1 MASGEIGYISKK
13 RNSGSRKARK
23 IILMITE
30 GNNRTETNYFKN
42 FESSE
47 YRIVFARGN
56 DTDPVKMMKTLLSQY
71 EAMGLTSEDG
81 DLGMSLIDTDCE
93 SYKDNQIKEA
103 DKLCSDIVR
112 QYVSSPCF
120 EIWLLS
126 HFEYSTRQYN
136 SSVEVIRNLKN
147 YIKDYSKN
155 DEYVYEKTKALIPTA
170 LENVEKLN
178 NHCISLGKKPHTV
191 EYMPSTEIDSVVKI
205 LI

>member
-42 FESSE
+42 F
-47 YRIVFARGN
+47 
-56 DTDPVKMMKTLLSQY
+56 
-71 EAMGLTSEDG
+71 
-81 DLGMSLIDTDCE
+81 
-93 SYKDNQIKEA
+93 
-103 DKLCSDIVR
+103 
-112 QYVSSPCF
+112 
-120 EIWLLS
+120 
-126 HFEYSTRQYN
+126 
-136 SSVEVIRNLKN
+136 
-147 YIKDYSKN
+147 
-155 DEYVYEKTKALIPTA
+155 EYVYEKTKALIPTA